1 MRESRLQPVRSCE
14 GGGLGAAGGG
24 GGKNAFVANATG
36 VAVATRIAIVFTY
49 KLIPSEGRI
58 RCCLGAAEI
67 TQPINSIKNL
77 YANNNKSGCGAG
89 SKEDAIA

>member
-1 MRESRLQPVRSCE
+1 MSKTESGRCGE
-14 GGGLGAAGGG
+14 
-24 GGKNAFVANATG
+24 NASVANATG
-36 VAVATRIAIVFTY
+36 VAVATTIAIVFTH

-67 TQPINSIKNL
+67 TQPINLIKKP

-89 SKEDAIA
+89 TKEDAIA